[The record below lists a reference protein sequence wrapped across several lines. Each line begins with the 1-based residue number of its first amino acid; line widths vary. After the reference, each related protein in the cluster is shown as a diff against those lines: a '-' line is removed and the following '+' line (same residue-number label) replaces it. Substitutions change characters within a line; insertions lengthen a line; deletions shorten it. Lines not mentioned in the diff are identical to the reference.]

1 MAAGRVI
8 DNGGEEREKGNGG
21 VPGCRSPGSSLD
33 LHGCGWS
40 SLSPGSVPDS
50 RVPLPRVGT
59 RIYYSAACFTSG
71 AETMVKTRVET
82 GRSAYVR
89 GPLLLVDLPPLPLA
103 SFLSSTPSRRLE
115 GGVDARVRWSIF
127 VACVMAGNRY
137 RLVSFPEGFF
147 FEKGERKLGCAIID
161 LQHESGIFFRKRRD
175 LGEIWER
182 RRSVSMWNF
191 LMDRRRGREILS
203 HLLV

>member
-1 MAAGRVI
+1 MTMYEDRTSWEEKRVKTKKGKKGKGKKKKRNGRSVYWGWRVTMAAGRVI

-103 SFLSSTPSRRLE
+103 SFLSSTPPRRLE

-127 VACVMAGNRY
+127 VPV
-137 RLVSFPEGFF
+137 
-147 FEKGERKLGCAIID
+147 
-161 LQHESGIFFRKRRD
+161 
-175 LGEIWER
+175 
-182 RRSVSMWNF
+182 
-191 LMDRRRGREILS
+191 
-203 HLLV
+203 